1 MLRTEKSA
9 FFDDFLRALG
19 LLYLTYCARTVAEN
33 GEKDAFS
40 VISDNEWNPYLFFTL
55 YQNSIKKSIVSK
67 RNQVTNLLSGNRK
80 VTFMK
85 KIF

>member
-1 MLRTEKSA
+1 M
-9 FFDDFLRALG
+9 
-19 LLYLTYCARTVAEN
+19 TYCARTVAEN